1 MTGFTTIDIVIVVI
15 YMMVLIGVGIWT
27 ARKTKTTEDFM
38 VAGRSIGIWR
48 FTAAMAACVIGGSLT
63 MGSSTLAY
71 NFGVGAIW
79 LGGIC
84 ALSIFYLEASTD
96 SGFAIRSCQR
106 QLVALQAEQNIIQ
119 DRKTVLAANHTA
131 DCLQLVEQPCTR
143 YLKFHTCIIYLICFH
158 FLHLLFPL
166 TVHFLIF

>member
-1 MTGFTTIDIVIVVI
+1 MA
-15 YMMVLIGVGIWT
+15 VLL
-27 ARKTKTTEDFM
+27 
-38 VAGRSIGIWR
+38 
-48 FTAAMAACVIGGSLT
+48 SLKRD
-63 MGSSTLAY
+63 
-71 NFGVGAIW
+71 FGVLGAVDANNGVFTVGRTDRHAEVLLVDLELQW
-79 LGGIC
+79 YFGELLEGLNEDLGSESYGAC

-166 TVHFLIF
+166 TVHFLIS